1 MEDFFNNKII
11 ETIFEDEI
19 KNAYLDYSMSVIVSR
34 ALPDV
39 RDGLKPVH
47 RRILYAMNE
56 LGLTP
61 NKPYRKSARIVG
73 EVLGKYHP
81 HGDAAVYEAMV
92 RMAQPWAMRY
102 PLVDGQGNFGSI
114 DGDAPAAMRYTEARL
129 SWIAMETLR
138 DIDKNTVDFR
148 PNFDDSLK
156 EPVVLPTVF
165 PTLLVNGSS
174 GIAVGMATNIP
185 PHNLGEIVDGLLA
198 LINNPNLTVD
208 ELMKYVPAPDFPT
221 GGIIYGYEGIKEAYT
236 TGKGKITIRSKAI
249 IDKNCIIIKEIPYQ
263 VSKSNLIERIA
274 ELVKNHILDDIT
286 DIRDES
292 DRDGIRIVIELKKE
306 AKPEIVLNNLF
317 KHTQL
322 QVTFGAIML
331 ALVEGKPK
339 ILNLLELM
347 QLFIQHRNEVIV
359 RRTKF
364 ELEAAE
370 KKLHILEGFLIALNH
385 LDEVI
390 ELIKTSPDPKSASE
404 RLQTR
409 FGLSEIQ
416 AKAILDLRL
425 QRLTNLEQVKIK
437 QEYEEIKQKIEEY
450 KAILNSKEIQL
461 KIIADELVELKQKY
475 NDERRTQIVF
485 EAKDITIEDIIANE
499 EVIVTLSHNGFI
511 KRMPVG
517 MYRRQS
523 KGGRGVT
530 GVKINDDDFIEYVF
544 KAQTHHDLLF
554 FTDKGRC
561 YKIKVY
567 DIPEGSRISRGRSL
581 SNLISKE
588 PNEKVTAFLPVD
600 SFDESKYIVMITE
613 KGIIKKT
620 ELSNFAN
627 VRSTGIIA
635 INLTEND
642 KLVVVRITDGS
653 SQILIGTSNGLACRF
668 DESEVRP
675 MGRTAAGVKGIT
687 LEGDDKVVSM
697 ITTNDPEGTQLL
709 IVGQNGFGKRTLL
722 SEFRLTHRGAK
733 GVISMKV
740 NEKTG
745 KIVGILKVSDTDDLF
760 VITARGVII
769 RQPVYQIRL
778 IGRNTQGVKLI
789 KLDPGDL
796 ISDITVVPS
805 TPNINDNGDGEQSD
819 SNELIFDNDIS
830 NN

>member
-236 TGKGKITIRSKAI
+236 TGKGKITIRSKSI

-274 ELVKNHILDDIT
+274 ELVKNHILDEIT

-306 AKPEIVLNNLF
+306 AKPEVVLNNLF

-322 QVTFGAIML
+322 QITFGAIML

-635 INLTEND
+635 INLSEND

-745 KIVGILKVSDTDDLF
+745 KVVGILKVSDTDDLF

-805 TPNINDNGDGEQSD
+805 TPNINDNGGGEQSD

>member
-635 INLTEND
+635 INLIEND

-745 KIVGILKVSDTDDLF
+745 KVVGILKVSDTDDLF

-805 TPNINDNGDGEQSD
+805 TPNINDNGDGEESD
-819 SNELIFDNDIS
+819 TNELIFDNDIS

>member
-517 MYRRQS
+517 VYRRQS

-620 ELSNFAN
+620 ELSNFAY

-635 INLTEND
+635 INLIEND

-745 KIVGILKVSDTDDLF
+745 KVVGILKVSDTDDLF

-805 TPNINDNGDGEQSD
+805 TPNINENGDGEQPD

>member
-339 ILNLLELM
+339 VLNLLELM

-635 INLTEND
+635 INLIEND

-745 KIVGILKVSDTDDLF
+745 KVVGILKVSDTDDLF

-805 TPNINDNGDGEQSD
+805 TPNINENGDGEQSD

>member
-236 TGKGKITIRSKAI
+236 TGKGKITIRSKSI

-274 ELVKNHILDDIT
+274 ELVKNHILDEIT

-306 AKPEIVLNNLF
+306 AKPEVVLNNLF

-322 QVTFGAIML
+322 QITFGAIML

-499 EVIVTLSHNGFI
+499 EVIATLSHNGFI

-635 INLTEND
+635 INLSEND

-745 KIVGILKVSDTDDLF
+745 KVVGILKVSDTDDLF

-805 TPNINDNGDGEQSD
+805 TPNINDNGGGEQSD

>member
-129 SWIAMETLR
+129 SLIAMETLR

-198 LINNPNLTVD
+198 LINNPNISVE

-221 GGIIYGYEGIKEAYT
+221 GGIIYGYEGIKEAYS

-274 ELVKNHILDDIT
+274 DLVKNHIIDDIT

-306 AKPEIVLNNLF
+306 SKPEIVLNNLF

-331 ALVEGKPK
+331 ALVDGKPK
-339 ILNLLELM
+339 ILNLLEMM
-347 QLFIQHRNEVIV
+347 QLFIQHRNEIIV

-364 ELEAAE
+364 DLEAAE
-370 KKLHILEGFLIALNH
+370 KRLHILEGFLIALNYI
-385 LDEVI
+385 DEVV
-390 ELIKTSPDPKSASE
+390 ELIKTSPDPKSASD
-404 RLQTR
+404 RLQLR
-409 FGLSEIQ
+409 FGLTEIQ

-437 QEYEEIKQKIEEY
+437 QEYEEIKQKIEEF

-461 KIIADELVELKQKY
+461 NIIADELTELKQKY
-475 NDERRTQIVF
+475 SDERRTQIVY

-517 MYRRQS
+517 LYRRQS

-567 DIPEGSRISRGRSL
+567 DIPEGSRISKGRSL

-600 SFDESKYIVMITE
+600 SFNDSKYIVMITE
-613 KGIIKKT
+613 RGIIKKT

-635 INLTEND
+635 INLTESD
-642 KLVVVRITDGS
+642 KLVVVRITDGN

-668 DESEVRP
+668 DEKEVRP
-675 MGRTAAGVKGIT
+675 MGRTAVGVRGIT
-687 LEGDDKVVSM
+687 LENDDKVVSM
-697 ITTNDPEGTQLL
+697 IATNDPEATQLL

-740 NEKTG
+740 NDKTG
-745 KIVGILKVSDTDDLF
+745 KVVGILKVSDTDDLF

-789 KLDPGDL
+789 RLDPGDF

-805 TPNINDNGDGEQSD
+805 APNINDNGDGESPD
-819 SNELIFDNDIS
+819 TSELIFDDDIS
-830 NN
+830 SN

>member
-274 ELVKNHILDDIT
+274 ELVKNHILDEIT

-485 EAKDITIEDIIANE
+485 EAKDITIEDVIANE

-745 KIVGILKVSDTDDLF
+745 KVVGILKVSDTDDLF

-805 TPNINDNGDGEQSD
+805 TPNINDNGDGEQPD

>member
-339 ILNLLELM
+339 VLNLLELM

-370 KKLHILEGFLIALNH
+370 KKLHILEGFLITLNH

-635 INLTEND
+635 INLIEND

-745 KIVGILKVSDTDDLF
+745 KVVGILKVSDIDDLF

-805 TPNINDNGDGEQSD
+805 TPNINDNGDGEQPD

>member
-1 MEDFFNNKII
+1 
-11 ETIFEDEI
+11 
-19 KNAYLDYSMSVIVSR
+19 
-34 ALPDV
+34 
-39 RDGLKPVH
+39 
-47 RRILYAMNE
+47 
-56 LGLTP
+56 
-61 NKPYRKSARIVG
+61 
-73 EVLGKYHP
+73 
-81 HGDAAVYEAMV
+81 
-92 RMAQPWAMRY
+92 
-102 PLVDGQGNFGSI
+102 
-114 DGDAPAAMRYTEARL
+114 
-129 SWIAMETLR
+129 
-138 DIDKNTVDFR
+138 
-148 PNFDDSLK
+148 
-156 EPVVLPTVF
+156 
-165 PTLLVNGSS
+165 
-174 GIAVGMATNIP
+174 
-185 PHNLGEIVDGLLA
+185 
-198 LINNPNLTVD
+198 
-208 ELMKYVPAPDFPT
+208 
-221 GGIIYGYEGIKEAYT
+221 
-236 TGKGKITIRSKAI
+236 
-249 IDKNCIIIKEIPYQ
+249 
-263 VSKSNLIERIA
+263 
-274 ELVKNHILDDIT
+274 
-286 DIRDES
+286 
-292 DRDGIRIVIELKKE
+292 LKKE

-339 ILNLLELM
+339 VLNLLELM

-635 INLTEND
+635 INLIEND

-745 KIVGILKVSDTDDLF
+745 KVVGILKVSDTDDLF

-805 TPNINDNGDGEQSD
+805 TPNINENGDGEQSD
-819 SNELIFDNDIS
+819 SNELIFDNDIL

>member
-517 MYRRQS
+517 IYRRQS

-620 ELSNFAN
+620 ELSNFAY

-635 INLTEND
+635 INLIEND

-697 ITTNDPEGTQLL
+697 IATNDPEGTQLL

-745 KIVGILKVSDTDDLF
+745 KVVGILKVSDTDDLF

-805 TPNINDNGDGEQSD
+805 TPNINDNGDGEQPD
-819 SNELIFDNDIS
+819 SNELIFDNDIL

>member
-236 TGKGKITIRSKAI
+236 TGKGKITIRSKSI

-274 ELVKNHILDDIT
+274 ELVKNHILDEIT

-306 AKPEIVLNNLF
+306 AKPEVVLNNLF

-635 INLTEND
+635 INLSEND

-745 KIVGILKVSDTDDLF
+745 KVVGILKVSDTDDLF

-805 TPNINDNGDGEQSD
+805 TPNINDNGGGEQSD

>member
-745 KIVGILKVSDTDDLF
+745 KVVGILKVSDTDDLF

>member
-339 ILNLLELM
+339 VLNLLELM

-370 KKLHILEGFLIALNH
+370 KKLHILEGFLITLNH

-390 ELIKTSPDPKSASE
+390 ELIKTSPDPISASE

-745 KIVGILKVSDTDDLF
+745 KVVGILKVSDIDDLF

-805 TPNINDNGDGEQSD
+805 TPNINDNGDGEQPD